1 LFFFVVRIIM
11 EELVLGPEVW
21 EIGKG
26 RSKYEYLADGIND
39 LDDHAWSMDLHPN
52 QARSL
57 EKRDLDYEVSPLDTD
72 PFSAVFERESEANR
86 ARYERKKSVI
96 DARFRY
102 NMEAV
107 HKMLEDQDKKLQ
119 LVLSVRRFKRRILI
133 DVRNRLLDKYYYT
146 LTPAETQAIQRVAQT
161 EYNKWNADK
170 KQGDLDSFRKA
181 ASLLLSCAILQDV
194 YKKTYPSYYKEH
206 LQAFDAANTLYQWL
220 KRVEATKREALRL
233 SWSGAGS
240 LYFRPSSSSDHPET
254 PVIHRQL
261 SAITVAARADAL
273 DVVDLLHSMGCT
285 NEAEVKTIQRIEEK
299 IDALSELFTP
309 NATSRFT
316 ARPGALASKNYDP
329 ERAEEDLERQ
339 EARLQLYTERYVPI
353 YESALS
359 ALKGAKSKRPSS
371 RYSAKTF
378 YRSKKKGTKRRSFSR

>member
-1 LFFFVVRIIM
+1 M

-57 EKRDLDYEVSPLDTD
+57 EKREHYYEVSPLDTD
-72 PFSAVFERESEANR
+72 PFSVVFERESEANR
-86 ARYERKKSVI
+86 ERYERKKSVI

-119 LVLSVRRFKRRILI
+119 VMLSVRRFKRRILI

-146 LTPAETQAIQRVAQT
+146 LTPAETQSIQTVAQT
-161 EYNKWNADK
+161 EYNKWNADSK
-170 KQGDLDSFRKA
+170 KGDLDSFRKA

-194 YKKTYPSYYKEH
+194 YKKTYPGYYKEN
-206 LQAFDAANTLYQWL
+206 LQAFDAAKTLYQWL
-220 KRVEATKREALRL
+220 KRVEAAKREALRL

-254 PVIHRQL
+254 PLIYRRL

-285 NEAEVKTIQRIEEK
+285 NEAEVKTIQEIEKE
-299 IDALSELFTP
+299 IDTISEFL
-309 NATSRFT
+309 TSGT
-316 ARPGALASKNYDP
+316 ASQMTVGARSGIRASRRKYDSD
-329 ERAEEDLERQ
+329 RLEEDLERQ
-339 EARLQLYTERYVPI
+339 EERLQLYTQKYVPI

-371 RYSAKTF
+371 RYSAKTLNH
-378 YRSKKKGTKRRSFSR
+378 SKKRGTKRRSFGR